1 MLFIERLE
9 NPTPL
14 DSLRRA
20 ESESVSHHYLRWV
33 LLANTRR
40 DARTDER
47 RGKKAPVSSSTGAN
61 PTRQQAD
68 SLSHA
73 TPKAQTRSDSI
84 LKNEVETQSLPY
96 SAKITIRHEEADS
109 QTHSQTH
116 SGWKRGFPSLGRA
129 EIRNA
134 RGCQNGEG

>member
-1 MLFIERLE
+1 VLFIERLE
-9 NPTPL
+9 NPSSVV
-14 DSLRRA
+14 SLRRA
-20 ESESVSHHYLRWV
+20 ESESGSHHYLRWV
-33 LLANTRR
+33 LLANSRR

-47 RGKKAPVSSSTGAN
+47 RGEKAPISSSTGAN

-84 LKNEVETQSLPY
+84 LKNEVETQGLPY
-96 SAKITIRHEEADS
+96 SAKIPISNEEADS

-116 SGWKRGFPSLGRA
+116 SG
-129 EIRNA
+129 
-134 RGCQNGEG
+134 

>member
-9 NPTPL
+9 NPSPL
-14 DSLRRA
+14 VSLRRA

-47 RGKKAPVSSSTGAN
+47 RGKKAPIPSSKGADT
-61 PTRQQAD
+61 TRQQAD

-73 TPKAQTRSDSI
+73 TPQAQTRSDSI

-96 SAKITIRHEEADS
+96 SAKIPISH
-109 QTHSQTH
+109 
-116 SGWKRGFPSLGRA
+116 
-129 EIRNA
+129 
-134 RGCQNGEG
+134 

>member
-1 MLFIERLE
+1 VLFIERLE

-33 LLANTRR
+33 LLANSRR
-40 DARTDER
+40 NAWTNQR
-47 RGKKAPVSSSTGAN
+47 RGEKAPISSSTGAN

-73 TPKAQTRSDSI
+73 TPQAQTRSDSI

-96 SAKITIRHEEADS
+96 SAKITIRHEEAES
-109 QTHSQTH
+109 KAHA
-116 SGWKRGFPSLGRA
+116 G
-129 EIRNA
+129 
-134 RGCQNGEG
+134 

>member
-1 MLFIERLE
+1 MNTFAQTRQYLCTPRRQPDFVLCVLFIERLE

-33 LLANTRR
+33 LLANSRR
-40 DARTDER
+40 NAWTNQR
-47 RGKKAPVSSSTGAN
+47 RGEKAPISSSTGAN

-73 TPKAQTRSDSI
+73 TPQAQTRSDSI

-96 SAKITIRHEEADS
+96 SAKITIRHEEAES
-109 QTHSQTH
+109 KAHA
-116 SGWKRGFPSLGRA
+116 G
-129 EIRNA
+129 
-134 RGCQNGEG
+134 